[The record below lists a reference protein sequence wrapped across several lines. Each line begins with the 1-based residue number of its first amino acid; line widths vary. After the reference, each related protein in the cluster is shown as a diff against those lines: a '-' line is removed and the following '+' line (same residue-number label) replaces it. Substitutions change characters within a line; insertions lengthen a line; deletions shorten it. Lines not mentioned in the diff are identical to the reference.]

1 MGSIDMV
8 TDKKM
13 LNVQDTML
21 VVVDVQSR
29 LVPAIAGADKV
40 LRNIVRIIKGAHILS
55 LPVLGVEQYPRG
67 LGPTVPEIRS
77 LFNEQPIE
85 KISFAATDEEMF
97 VERLK
102 DCNRKQ
108 VLLCGMEAHVC
119 VYQSALGLMDVGYEV
134 HLLADAIGSGIR
146 GTKALQFKGCY
157 RKELRLVALK
167 WPSLSCLEP
176 QVLRPLNRFRSL

>member
-1 MGSIDMV
+1 MV

-134 HLLADAIGSGIR
+134 HLLADAIGSRDPGNKGIAVQR
-146 GTKALQFKGCY
+146 LLSEGVKISSVEMALFELLRTSSTATFKQIS
-157 RKELRLVALK
+157 ELVK
-167 WPSLSCLEP
+167 
-176 QVLRPLNRFRSL
+176 